1 MYSIMRFIRTMIEAV
16 KSNPFLYKGSLDTI
30 RQSQTVTAEVAIPIV
45 ILSGDTN
52 ATNMSAK
59 IDELVVAVN
68 NLAIENSNSID
79 DIAKVVKILK
89 VSTGHGLILDYSKIA
104 TIVTS
109 DGTYTVDNATFDVE
123 YPSGGT
129 ENILDFIATLSST
142 DKSIQTYYV
151 YDSTDTLKMGV
162 ADVFAAGDYIEVVAE
177 DGIIIQTYT
186 TTEGI

>member
-1 MYSIMRFIRTMIEAV
+1 MYEIIKYIRTMIEAV

-30 RQSQTVTAEVAIPIV
+30 RQSQTVTAEVAVPIT
-45 ILSGDTN
+45 ILDGDTV
-52 ATNMSAK
+52 AENMSEK
-59 IDELVVAVN
+59 IDKLVVAVN

-89 VSTGHGLILDYSKIA
+89 VSTGHGLILDYSKIV

-129 ENILDFIATLSST
+129 ANILDFIATLSST

-151 YDSTDTLKMGV
+151 YDSADALKMGV
-162 ADVFAAGDYIEVVAE
+162 ADVFAAGDYIIVKAE
-177 DGIIIQTYT
+177 DGVTTQTYA